1 MLSENYLKTFPP
13 LPASQHFLFSLL
25 TRLYVNVEQ
34 VASRFNN
41 LKCGVDGFDRARL
54 WHSTELNRANYDR
67 WQTGMSAPPE

>member
-34 VASRFNN
+34 VAAITIDEAFAYVR
-41 LKCGVDGFDRARL
+41 K
-54 WHSTELNRANYDR
+54 WHPDLRISSVESMGLITLVSGTPLN
-67 WQTGMSAPPE
+67 